1 MADDIV
7 QKRRTRAGQRG
18 AVTKKIA
25 EVETLLSADEPD
37 LVKLAQMRSTLE
49 EKRDGQRTLDE
60 AIAASIT
67 VETDLVDEIYEADRI
82 REDIGGM
89 VQRINA
95 VVGTTSSSEATP
107 SPVREATPSP
117 VREARTTPLG
127 RVKLPRLTLHK
138 FDGEIT
144 KWNAFWD
151 SYDSAVHSNR
161 DLSEIEKFTYLK
173 SLLERSAKEA
183 IDGLSLSAAN
193 YKQAVETL
201 TRRFG
206 NKDRIVAQHMEP
218 LLALE
223 GVSSTTKIVPLRRLY
238 DKVEA
243 NVRSLQALG
252 ITSSTYGNLL
262 CPVLLK
268 KLPAEIRA
276 GGRRAMSGSW
286 ITSWRYG

>member
-1 MADDIV
+1 
-7 QKRRTRAGQRG
+7 
-18 AVTKKIA
+18 
-25 EVETLLSADEPD
+25 
-37 LVKLAQMRSTLE
+37 MRSTLE
-49 EKRDGQRTLDE
+49 EKRDGLRTLDE

-95 VVGTTSSSEATP
+95 VVGTTSSDEAM
-107 SPVREATPSP
+107 PSP

-183 IDGLSLSAAN
+183 IDGLSLSVAN

-206 NKDRIVAQHMEP
+206 NKDRIVAQHMES

-223 GVSSTTKIVPLRRLY
+223 GVSPTTKIVPLRRL
-238 DKVEA
+238 
-243 NVRSLQALG
+243 
-252 ITSSTYGNLL
+252 
-262 CPVLLK
+262 
-268 KLPAEIRA
+268 
-276 GGRRAMSGSW
+276 
-286 ITSWRYG
+286 